1 LTISE
6 YFQSELDFIVSY
18 DKTKRLIQKILDM
31 PDIKIDRIIR
41 CIVQNNGVLGTK
53 MRRTHFK
60 ELTIGNIATIEKIVK
75 KEMPQQN

>member
-41 CIVQNNGVLGTK
+41 CIVQNNGALGTK
-53 MRRTHFK
+53 MRRTYFK
-60 ELTIGNIATIEKIVK
+60 ELTIANIAAIEKIVR
-75 KEMPQQN
+75 KEMPQRN